1 MSKIRR
7 SEGLL
12 IKIGLRLTKSS
23 LSCNGLE
30 TAVFTF
36 PLRISI
42 FGPPLAQCSSSL
54 ICIVYG
60 LSGQLDKVVVGDSTV
75 PGDYE

>member
-42 FGPPLAQCSSSL
+42 FGPPPAQCSSSL

-60 LSGQLDKVVVGDSTV
+60 LSGQLDEVVVDDSTV